1 VGVGGGEG
9 RGEVGDSRALADT
22 PTSPSHRSAMGPSLS
37 PLKGGEGMPELPQR
51 LRAVLAELC
60 DLLES
65 LCGADPDYA
74 AIAGRRTGDALAK
87 RDAAVGD
94 ALAKLEAA
102 LLPRL
107 DALQE
112 RVEQIAR
119 TPLPPQTVAR
129 GFASLSKRD
138 DAGLP
143 SAGPDDIVAA
153 LARMS
158 AEERTLTL
166 IKAAHQSPIRPLMR

>member
-1 VGVGGGEG
+1 MAGSSPAMASGA
-9 RGEVGDSRALADT
+9 RAE
-22 PTSPSHRSAMGPSLS
+22 S
-37 PLKGGEGMPELPQR
+37 LPQR

-138 DAGLP
+138 DAGVP

-158 AEERTLTL
+158 DEERTLTL
-166 IKAAHQSPIRPLMR
+166 IKAAHANPIRPSR